1 MKKIKSVFLAIRNL
15 LRGRRF
21 LLRTVV
27 SLVLGFALAV
37 GIIASIETIYY
48 AVAANVGSVLFAC
61 LAASQIALYSKELGR
76 VVATVKNMASTPA
89 PAQAAAGQAK
99 ASREKKPMPARQ
111 SVGDQLKN
119 VVDGFNLE
127 GADPEDEEDDERF
140 EDDDED
146 MI

>member
-27 SLVLGFALAV
+27 SLALGFALAV

-61 LAASQIALYSKELGR
+61 LVASQIALYSKELGR
-76 VVATVKNMASTPA
+76 VVAAVKRMASTPA
-89 PAQAAAGQAK
+89 PAQAASGQAK
-99 ASREKKPMPARQ
+99 ASPERKPTPVKQ

-119 VVDGFNLE
+119 VIDGFNLE
-127 GADPEDEEDDERF
+127 GADPEDEDDERF
-140 EDDDED
+140 EDGDED